1 MNKLEFVRFRTLD
14 YACKEAINTLCT
26 NLTFVGNEKRIIMVT
41 STQAHEGKS
50 FLTMNI
56 MRTLSQLGK
65 RVILVDC
72 DLRRSQIAAK
82 YGVRILEGSGY
93 GTVHYLA
100 GMCSI
105 NDVVYETNLPGA
117 YMVPVGR
124 EVSNSLAL
132 LSTPRLKQMLKALQE
147 RFEFVIVD
155 APPVGVIIDAAE
167 IAKSCDGTIFAVRYN
182 TISRRELLEAKNQIM
197 RTGCSILGAVLNDVD
212 LDALSSKKYYNKS
225 YYTHY
230 NSDYYKPNENK
241 KARSGRPASRNK

>member
-1 MNKLEFVRFRTLD
+1 MNKLELVRFRTLD

-26 NLTFVGNEKRIIMVT
+26 NLTFVGNEKRVIMVT

-50 FLTMNI
+50 FLSMNI
-56 MRTLSQLGK
+56 MRTLAQLGK
-65 RVILVDC
+65 KVVLVDC
-72 DLRRSQIAAK
+72 DLRKSQIAAK
-82 YGVRILEGSGY
+82 YGVRIQEGTGY

-100 GMCSI
+100 GMCNL
-105 NDVVYETNLPGA
+105 NDVIYETGIPGA

-132 LSTPRLKQMLKALQE
+132 LSTPRLRQMLSAMEE
-147 RFEFVIVD
+147 RFDFVIVD

-167 IAKSCDGTIFAVRYN
+167 IAKSCDGVIFAVRYN
-182 TISRRELLEAKNQIM
+182 MISRRELLEAKNQIA
-197 RTGCSILGAVLNDVD
+197 RTGCEVLGAVLNDVD

-230 NSDYYKPNENK
+230 NSDYYRPSESK
-241 KARSGRPASRNK
+241 KVREGSRSSRK

>member
-1 MNKLEFVRFRTLD
+1 MNKLELVRFRTLD

-26 NLTFVGNEKRIIMVT
+26 NLTFVGNDRRIIMVT

-50 FLTMNI
+50 FLSMNI
-56 MRTLSQLGK
+56 MRTLAQLGK
-65 RVILVDC
+65 KVVLVDC
-72 DLRRSQIAAK
+72 DLRKSQIAAK
-82 YGVRILEGSGY
+82 YGVRIQEGTGY

-100 GMCSI
+100 GMCSL
-105 NDVVYETNLPGA
+105 NDVLYETGIPGA

-132 LSTPRLKQMLKALQE
+132 LSTPRLKQMLRALQE

-182 TISRRELLEAKNQIM
+182 MISRKELLEAKTQIV
-197 RTGCSILGAVLNDVD
+197 RAGCEVLGAVLNDVD
-212 LDALSSKKYYNKS
+212 LEALSSKKYYNKS

-230 NSDYYKPNENK
+230 NSDYYKPSESK
-241 KARSGRPASRNK
+241 KARGGQASARK